1 MKNLIIALFI
11 VGLTT
16 QVFAQDLKTEKLSEV
31 IVVAVN
37 YKYLSQ
43 VGSQESAIPVNLLQ
57 RKAATYNIREADFY
71 NDDYDYYTV
80 SFFIPKGRI
89 VAAYD
94 KDGNIIRTIEK
105 YTNIALPKAVATSV
119 AKRFPKWKISK
130 DVYLLKYN
138 NKKGAKRTY
147 KLILKNGDERLR
159 IKTDADGNFL

>member
-1 MKNLIIALFI
+1 MKNLIIALFFI
-11 VGLTT
+11 GLTT
-16 QVFAQDLKTEKLSEV
+16 QVFAQDLKTEQLSEV
-31 IVVAVN
+31 IVVATN
-37 YKYLSQ
+37 YKYLSS
-43 VGSQESAIPVNLLQ
+43 VDSQESAIPVNLLQ

-71 NDDYDYYTV
+71 NDEYDYYTV
-80 SFFIPKGRI
+80 SFYIPKGKI

-147 KLILKNGDERLR
+147 KLILENGDERLR